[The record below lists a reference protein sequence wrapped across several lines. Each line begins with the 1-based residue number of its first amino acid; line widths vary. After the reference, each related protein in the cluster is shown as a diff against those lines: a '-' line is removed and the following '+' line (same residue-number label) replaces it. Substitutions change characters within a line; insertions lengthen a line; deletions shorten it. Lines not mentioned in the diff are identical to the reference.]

1 MAEKMV
7 FMDTGVFTGIVED
20 IRGAADN
27 LVFSDNA
34 LKNSDCLNGFPAGV
48 EILEALK
55 EVHTTSK
62 IYNMKRLWRYQK
74 DFLRLGTA

>member
-27 LVFSDNA
+27 LVLSDNA
-34 LKNSDCLNGFPAGV
+34 LRNSDCLNGFPAGV
-48 EILEALK
+48 EILEALRK
-55 EVHTTSK
+55 YIQHQK
-62 IYNMKRLWRYQK
+62 YIDMKRLWRYQK